1 VATGSDLACMFTYN
15 TALFEP
21 VTIGRLAERFE
32 VLLRAAVAEPSVPV
46 SRLALLSP
54 AESAVL
60 TGTCTGTAVSV
71 IAWSTLPLGFLV
83 LAPLASR
90 AFEPLLAPGGALA
103 GPVGQVIGV
112 GSGRGIGLVYI
123 VVGLAIAALTASG
136 LRIPRLGR
144 FDADVPDAAPD
155 DLVGLQTLKQRHS
168 VATGSSPVGERRP
181 AT

>member
-1 VATGSDLACMFTYN
+1 GAGLTGTWAALDLPVTRFDLELQAVAAGSDLACMFTYN

-71 IAWSTLPLGFLV
+71 PADATLHALIEAQVDRSPL
-83 LAPLASR
+83 
-90 AFEPLLAPGGALA
+90 
-103 GPVGQVIGV
+103 
-112 GSGRGIGLVYI
+112 
-123 VVGLAIAALTASG
+123 
-136 LRIPRLGR
+136 
-144 FDADVPDAAPD
+144 
-155 DLVGLQTLKQRHS
+155 
-168 VATGSSPVGERRP
+168 
-181 AT
+181 